1 VKNVEQP
8 AVEELRPGYR
18 RSDFDTL
25 IRGKCVERLRE
36 RSNIVVIDPRVAEF
50 FPNPEAVNAAL
61 RSLAEIAQRS
71 QRPGPPQAPRRLT
84 RRTRFD
90 CAMIGRRR

>member
-1 VKNVEQP
+1 MKKVEQP
-8 AVEELRPGYR
+8 AVEELRPEYR

-36 RSNIVVIDPRVAEF
+36 RSNVVVIDPRVAEF

-61 RSLAEIAQRS
+61 RSLAEIASARRA
-71 QRPGPPQAPRRLT
+71 RPLAAPRSAASAAPADAPNSL
-84 RRTRFD
+84 
-90 CAMIGRRR
+90 

>member
-1 VKNVEQP
+1 MKNVEQP
-8 AVEELRPGYR
+8 AVEELRPEYR

-61 RSLAEIAQRS
+61 RSLAEIAKR
-71 QRPGPPQAPRRLT
+71 APRSAARSAPV
-84 RRTRFD
+84 RRK
-90 CAMIGRRR
+90 RRAG